1 MKRRFELLVRTYKEE
16 IKFGVQLVIIIATV
30 VISVIFGIHWTQTFP
45 LSDGGEY
52 YELKVTYLEGR
63 TIENISAPDT
73 LLEGLVVSVRFE
85 VNESKIYK
93 VIQGHTSEGVVK
105 EFAYV
110 TTICNSSS
118 EIFWFTFREEGF
130 IALAEVV
137 GPFPDIFG
145 DMIAIGV
152 LQIKST

>member
-1 MKRRFELLVRTYKEE
+1 MVRTYKEE
-16 IKFGVQLVIIIATV
+16 VKFGIQLIIIIATI
-30 VISVIFGIHWTQTFP
+30 VISVIFGIHWTQTFH
-45 LSDGGEY
+45 LDSGVEY
-52 YELKVTYLEGR
+52 YELTVTYLEGR
-63 TIENISAPDT
+63 TNENITAPET

-93 VIQGHTSEGVVK
+93 VIQGHVDEGVVR

-110 TTICNSSS
+110 TTICNTSS
-118 EIFWFTFREEGF
+118 EVFWFTFREEGF
-130 IALAEVV
+130 IGLAEVV

-152 LQIKST
+152 LQIKLS